1 MDATTR
7 LQIKELITNVIDS
20 KLEKYTAE
28 SDYKPFFEA
37 IFDKET
43 VLIAS
48 VVQSLYTTFGMS
60 LYEQIAK
67 ILAEAAGYKVETQYD
82 LFGQI
87 DAKTEALIN
96 KICSE
101 IETKK
106 RTPDKQS
113 EITLIRSSIQSG
125 AANVDQDKRVD
136 VFLVKPNGEEL
147 YVDITTVKPNLKE
160 FKTLRRK
167 MLRWCALRFS
177 QNPNANVKTCIGIP
191 YNPYYPQEYSRWTS
205 SVCDVKNELLV
216 QEKLWEEFAGE
227 DVFSEL
233 LEIFKEVGDELKD
246 KILEFMKSQSPE
258 EVQLSLPLDE
268 EEN

>member
-7 LQIKELITNVIDS
+7 LQIKELIANVIDS
-20 KLEKYTAE
+20 KLEKYTSE

-37 IFDKET
+37 IFTKET
-43 VLIAS
+43 VVIAS
-48 VVQSLYTTFGMS
+48 IMQSLYTSFGMS

-67 ILAEAAGYKVETQYD
+67 ILAEGAGYQVITQYD

-87 DAKTEALIN
+87 DDNTEALIN
-96 KICSE
+96 QICSE
-101 IETKK
+101 IETK
-106 RTPDKQS
+106 RRQPDKNN
-113 EITLIRSSIQSG
+113 EINLIKNSIQSG
-125 AANVDQDKRVD
+125 AANIDQDKRID
-136 VFLVKPNGEEL
+136 VFIVKPDGEEL

-160 FKTLRRK
+160 FKSLRRK

-191 YNPYYPQEYSRWTS
+191 YNPYYPKEYSRWTS
-205 SVCDVKNELLV
+205 SVCDVQNELLV

-246 KILEFMKSQSPE
+246 KISEFMKSQSPE

-268 EEN
+268 DEN